1 MNEVA
6 ESSSDASLSRVQ
18 SATRLSEVRNGRK
31 LAVDRSGSIPSRI
44 QRIASLLR
52 RVLVFESRIHISDQ
66 MIVVVVA
73 HHDLLDLAV
82 FAHLAPKVLVEGIE
96 VVLQLLWVHARLVV
110 VGRVLVEVGQ
120 ENGLRVGWFDVF
132 ARAAVAVAACAD
144 FVVETAVDLVLFCA
158 EDGREVVGH
167 GRVGVMYVLSKW
179 CKRALVVRDCKCAAS
194 MVTVCELVL
203 LVSRQ
208 EAQGSRCLC
217 QLVCLAGTFQDCT
230 RHLQGTVGL
239 GSRNSIAVTALL
251 SKQEESPGNSPTEMK
266 ATYFG
271 SGSSHFIVVAQYQ
284 NVLPNRQ

>member
-6 ESSSDASLSRVQ
+6 ESSSHASLSRVQ

-31 LAVDRSGSIPSRI
+31 LAVDWSGSIPSRI

-167 GRVGVMYVLSKW
+167 GRVGVICVLSKW
-179 CKRALVVRDCKCAAS
+179 CKCALVVRDCKCAAS

-217 QLVCLAGTFQDCT
+217 QLVCLAGTFQDIT
-230 RHLQGTVGL
+230 RSL
-239 GSRNSIAVTALL
+239 VTFKVRLASALVTL
-251 SKQEESPGNSPTEMK
+251 
-266 ATYFG
+266 
-271 SGSSHFIVVAQYQ
+271 
-284 NVLPNRQ
+284 